1 VLKIANFFEATRLC
15 KIWASILRPYCGF
28 FINEEFE
35 EKLNLYRL
43 FNTNIDGYDICMYC
57 VEYQVEEYIVK
68 TVQIFSKKSMTL
80 PFHIVYKTALEILG
94 NSKSNIFFSFIRQG
108 TTVFCWTKVETI
120 DWRRCVN
127 STRRSSNKKIYGKY
141 FCFHF
146 RLN

>member
-1 VLKIANFFEATRLC
+1 MLKIVNFFEATRLC

-120 DWRRCVN
+120 DGEDASIVQEEVQI
-127 STRRSSNKKIYGKY
+127 KKYMGNTFAFISD
-141 FCFHF
+141 
-146 RLN
+146 

>member
-1 VLKIANFFEATRLC
+1 VLKIVNFFEATRLC

-120 DWRRCVN
+120 DGEDASIVQEEVQI
-127 STRRSSNKKIYGKY
+127 KKYMGNTFAFISD
-141 FCFHF
+141 
-146 RLN
+146 

>member
-35 EKLNLYRL
+35 EKINLYRL

-120 DWRRCVN
+120 DGEDASIVQEEVQI
-127 STRRSSNKKIYGKY
+127 KKYMGNTFAFISD
-141 FCFHF
+141 
-146 RLN
+146 